1 MKKIRYRYLVLFAL
15 LAAAVAGF
23 VVFRTVAPLGVPV
36 AAPAGKTD
44 ITVFGLGTIE
54 ARVVSTVGFEVSGT
68 LTRLDADHGD
78 AVAKGDVLAQ
88 LDDGEQAARVA
99 RAEAGVESAVAA
111 VKAAESVVAKA
122 RAVLVQ
128 RQQSDSRIQTLFAR
142 QTVSAET
149 ADEAR
154 MQKKS
159 AEAEL
164 GVALSNVDVARAG
177 LGEARAQDRFDRIV
191 LDQHVLYAP
200 YDAMVFERSK
210 ELGAVVA
217 PGEPVF
223 ALVDPD
229 TVWLLA
235 YVDEASAGDVR
246 VGQPARIKLRSLPQ
260 REFTGHVMRIG
271 IESDRV
277 SEERRVYVGCDDCP
291 PNFHL
296 GEQAEV
302 LITIASL
309 EGALFAPESA
319 VEAYDGHHGK
329 VWTVEQGRLHLRPV
343 TFGHKTLDARLQI
356 AEGLPADARVVTA
369 RVKGIREGRRAT
381 IIEVA
386 ERVPQ

>member
-1 MKKIRYRYLVLFAL
+1 MKRIRYRYLVLPAL
-15 LAAAVAGF
+15 LATAVAGLF
-23 VVFRTVAPLGVPV
+23 VFRTVAPLGVQV
-36 AAPAGKTD
+36 AGPIDKID
-44 ITVFGLGTIE
+44 IMVFGLGTIE
-54 ARVVSTVGFEVSGT
+54 ARVVSMVGFEVSGT
-68 LTRLDADHGD
+68 LTLLDADHGD
-78 AVAKGDVLAQ
+78 AVVKGDALAQ

-111 VKAAESVVAKA
+111 VKAVESVVAKA

-128 RQQSDSRIQTLFAR
+128 RQQNDSRIQTLFAR
-142 QTVSAET
+142 QTVSAEA

-164 GVALSNVDVARAG
+164 GVALSNVEVARAG
-177 LGEARAQDRFDRIV
+177 LGEARAQYRFDRII

-200 YDAMVFERSK
+200 YDAVVFERSK

-235 YVDEASAGDVR
+235 YVDEASAGDIR
-246 VGQPARIKLRSLPQ
+246 VGQSARVKLRSLPR
-260 REFTGHVMRIG
+260 REFAGHVVRIG

-291 PNFHL
+291 PSFHL

-309 EGALFAPESA
+309 EDALFAPEAA
-319 VEAYDGHHGK
+319 VEAYDGHHGR
-329 VWTVEQGRLHLRPV
+329 VWTVEEGRFHLRPV
-343 TFGHKTLDARLQI
+343 TFGYRTLDARLQI
-356 AEGLPADARVVTA
+356 VEGLPTDARVVTA
-369 RVKGIREGRRAT
+369 QVKGLREGRRA
-381 IIEVA
+381 IIADVA
-386 ERVPQ
+386 KQAPE